1 MPLRF
6 AFLLFSLYTIYNFTR
21 VKFNEEKK
29 KIKWKTKERERKS
42 TRDRRKKEEETK
54 KKTFKRKKRDDD
66 DDEMYVYIYIYIRAR
81 GTECATPPSSIRGA
95 DFCQVEDAERLSRG
109 VFFASIA
116 SKKKTKRFWEAN
128 EGQISSLH

>member
-1 MPLRF
+1 M
-6 AFLLFSLYTIYNFTR
+6 
-21 VKFNEEKK
+21 KFNEEKK

-66 DDEMYVYIYIYIRAR
+66 DDEMYVYIYIYMRAR

-116 SKKKTKRFWEAN
+116 SKKKTKRFWEAKRRTN
-128 EGQISSLH
+128 FFFTLMHAKRDK

>member
-6 AFLLFSLYTIYNFTR
+6 AFLLFSLYTIYNFTS

-66 DDEMYVYIYIYIRAR
+66 DDEMYVYIYIYIESAWHRVRDTPRVFAALTFAR
-81 GTECATPPSSIRGA
+81 WKMRRDYREEC
-95 DFCQVEDAERLSRG
+95 F
-109 VFFASIA
+109 
-116 SKKKTKRFWEAN
+116 
-128 EGQISSLH
+128 LHLRE

>member
-1 MPLRF
+1 M
-6 AFLLFSLYTIYNFTR
+6 
-21 VKFNEEKK
+21 KFNEEKK

-66 DDEMYVYIYIYIRAR
+66 DDEMCVYTYIYVRAR

-116 SKKKTKRFWEAN
+116 SKKKTKRFWEAKRRTHFFFT
-128 EGQISSLH
+128 LMHAKRDK